1 MFIKKKE
8 WLKLN
13 ERLNDIEYMYL
24 SEKIQ
29 EKIDEL
35 SQKYNIMIYDHGFCN
50 DIDIFTDL
58 IHGDVNHYYK
68 SGTIIGDF
76 NPCVIKNK
84 YEYIITGLERDVVK
98 FLVDHKLLNFKGEG
112 NNEPTK

>member
-13 ERLNDIEYMYL
+13 ERLNDIEYMYI

-29 EKIDEL
+29 EKIAEL
-35 SQKYNIMIYDHGFCN
+35 EQKYNILIYDHGFCN

-58 IHGDVNHYYK
+58 IHRDTNPYCK
-68 SGTIIGDF
+68 SGTIVGDF
-76 NPCVIKNK
+76 NPSVIMNK
-84 YEYIITGLERDVVK
+84 YEYIISNFEADLVK
-98 FLVDHKLLNFKGEG
+98 FLVDHKLLNFKKE
-112 NNEPTK
+112 E